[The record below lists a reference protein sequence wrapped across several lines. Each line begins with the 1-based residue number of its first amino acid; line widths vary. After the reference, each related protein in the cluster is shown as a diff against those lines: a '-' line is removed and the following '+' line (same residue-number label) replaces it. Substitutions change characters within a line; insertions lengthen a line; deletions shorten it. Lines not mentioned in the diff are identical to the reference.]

1 MLSPGALYFDVHVV
15 VGGVV
20 GGGVYV
26 VVTVGAVVGLTISLT
41 AVTCWV
47 CPSSPVLQSNIR
59 VQQKLGLYS
68 QIYIQILYSNFTLSN
83 TAVTCNQIFHWI

>member
-26 VVTVGAVVGLTISLT
+26 GVTVGVVVGLTISLT
-41 AVTCWV
+41 AVGFAPLPQYFKVTLEF
-47 CPSSPVLQSNIR
+47 SRS
-59 VQQKLGLYS
+59 LGYILKY
-68 QIYIQILYSNFTLSN
+68 IFKYYIQILHYLI
-83 TAVTCNQIFHWI
+83 QQ

>member
-20 GGGVYV
+20 GGGVVGGGVYV
-26 VVTVGAVVGLTISLT
+26 GVTVDVVVGLTISLT

-59 VQQKLGLYS
+59 VQKLGLYS
-68 QIYIQILYSNFTLSN
+68 LPFYFKFYTI
-83 TAVTCNQIFHWI
+83 